1 MLAFFE
7 FYDDGMNKATKK
19 ALAIALIV
27 GLVVALP
34 LIAAIAQLLMA
45 SR

>member
-1 MLAFFE
+1 
-7 FYDDGMNKATKK
+7 MNKATKN
-19 ALAIALIV
+19 ALTIALIV